1 MWYPFNSRPQLPAP
15 EPQMKQDPK
24 ILENYENSI
33 QAAETIAKMKEK
45 QPEVFEAL
53 YGPQYRLLLA
63 HIEDKK
69 KELDKS
75 SKVNS

>member
-1 MWYPFNSRPQLPAP
+1 MA
-15 EPQMKQDPK
+15 EDPK
-24 ILENYENSI
+24 VLSNYERSI
-33 QAAETIAKMKEK
+33 EAGETIAKMMER

-69 KELDKS
+69 KELDKT
-75 SKVNS
+75 KKK

>member
-1 MWYPFNSRPQLPAP
+1 MQAP
-15 EPQMKQDPK
+15 KEPKMAEDPK
-24 ILENYENSI
+24 VLSNYERSI
-33 QAAETIAKMKEK
+33 EAGETIAKMMER

-69 KELDKS
+69 KELDKT
-75 SKVNS
+75 KKK

>member
-1 MWYPFNSRPQLPAP
+1 LS
-15 EPQMKQDPK
+15 
-24 ILENYENSI
+24 NYERSI
-33 QAAETIAKMKEK
+33 EAGETIAKMMER

-69 KELDKS
+69 KELDKT
-75 SKVNS
+75 KKK

>member
-1 MWYPFNSRPQLPAP
+1 MA
-15 EPQMKQDPK
+15 EDDPK
-24 ILENYENSI
+24 VLSNYENSI
-33 QAAETIAKMKEK
+33 QAAEMIAKMKEK

-69 KELDKS
+69 KVLDKS
-75 SKVNS
+75 SKT